1 MEEGDKKTGRMLK
14 MVEEPS
20 GFLSTIQIGITLAG
34 FLGSAFAAENFSD
47 PLVQWITQ
55 DLGFTAISTSTL
67 NTLSVVLITII
78 LSYFTLI
85 FGELVPKRIAM
96 QRPMDVAKIASGV
109 IRAIATVMRPVI
121 WFCPPRP
128 TPFCGFA
135 HEGGSGGRS
144 GYRRGNPLNGGFGRR
159 KRHDRCK

>member
-1 MEEGDKKTGRMLK
+1 MLK

-67 NTLSVVLITII
+67 NTLSVVLITIV

-96 QRPMDVAKIASGV
+96 QNRWLWQKSPAALSVRLQRSCVRLSG
-109 IRAIATVMRPVI
+109 
-121 WFCPPRP
+121 FCPPLQ
-128 TPFCGFA
+128 TLFF
-135 HEGGSGGRS
+135 GS
-144 GYRRGNPLNGGFGRR
+144 
-159 KRHDRCK
+159 CV